1 MAEGRTVAKGRT
13 VVITGANGFIGR
25 HLVRHFDE
33 AGWSVRAL
41 VHRLPGSERPG
52 VEYRA
57 WQLGDPL
64 GTALDG
70 ADALIHAAFVPY
82 DRRDASGTNVEGS
95 AQLLA
100 ESREAGIGRLI
111 FLSSMSARPG
121 AVSRYGQDKL
131 LIARQ
136 FDRPTELVVRP
147 GLVLGDGGLFDR
159 LRRFVE
165 GRRVVPLV
173 GGGHQLF
180 QTVFV
185 EDLASAIVAALERG
199 LDGSV
204 TIAEREPVEFR
215 ELLAEIARQS
225 RVRVRFIPVPYRPVA
240 WTMRVAGAVGLRLPV
255 SSDNLLGLRA
265 LATDDVS
272 ADLERVGVEIRDYRA
287 TLRAILAGE

>member
-1 MAEGRTVAKGRT
+1 MAEARVI
-13 VVITGANGFIGR
+13 VITGANGFIGR

-33 AGWSVRAL
+33 AGWTVRAL
-41 VHRLPGSERPG
+41 VHRVPEAQRLG
-52 VEYRA
+52 VEYRQ

-70 ADALIHAAFVPY
+70 AGALIHAASVPY
-82 DRRDASGTNVEGS
+82 DRDDASRTNVEGS
-95 AQLLA
+95 ARLLA
-100 ESREAGIGRLI
+100 ESRGAGVGRVV
-111 FLSSMSARPG
+111 FLSSMSARLG
-121 AVSRYGQDKL
+121 AISQYGKDKQQ
-131 LIARQ
+131 IAST
-136 FDRPTELVVRP
+136 FDSPTELVVRP
-147 GLVLGDGGLFDR
+147 GLVLGDGGLFHR

-215 ELLAEIARQS
+215 ELLAEIARQR

-240 WTMRVAGAVGLRLPV
+240 WAMRAAVAVGLRLPV
-255 SSDNLLGLRA
+255 STDNLLGLRA

-287 TLRAILAGE
+287 TLRAIFAGG

>member
-1 MAEGRTVAKGRT
+1 VVEAPVI
-13 VVITGANGFIGR
+13 VITGANGFIGG

-33 AGWSVRAL
+33 AGWTVRAL
-41 VHRLPGSERPG
+41 VHRLPGLQRPG
-52 VEYRA
+52 VEYRM

-70 ADALIHAAFVPY
+70 VDALIHAASVPY
-82 DRRDASGTNVEGS
+82 DRPDASRTNVEAS

-100 ESREAGIGRLI
+100 ESREAGVGRVI

-121 AVSRYGQDKL
+121 AVSQYGRDKL

-165 GRRVVPLV
+165 RRRVVPLV
-173 GGGHQLF
+173 GGGRQLF

-185 EDLASAIVAALERG
+185 DDLTSAITVALEDG
-199 LDGSV
+199 LHGSITV
-204 TIAEREPVEFR
+204 AEREPVEFR

-225 RVRVRFIPVPYRPVA
+225 GSRVRFVPVPYRPVA

-265 LATDDVS
+265 LVTEDVN
-272 ADLERVGVEIRDYRA
+272 ADLERLGIEIRDYRA
-287 TLRAILAGE
+287 TLRAIFAGG